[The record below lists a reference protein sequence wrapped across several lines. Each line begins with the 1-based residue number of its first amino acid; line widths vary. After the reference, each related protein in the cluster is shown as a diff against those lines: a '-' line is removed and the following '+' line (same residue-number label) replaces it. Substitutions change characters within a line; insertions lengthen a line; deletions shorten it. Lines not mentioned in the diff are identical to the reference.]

1 MNFNKHLNLSGCHA
15 FLSASQF
22 HWIRYSDEKVIDKYA
37 KQQAAKK
44 GTELHDFA
52 SKCIQLGQKLPQSKK
67 TLNSFV
73 NDAIGYRMETEQVLF
88 YSENCFGTADAISYS
103 EKDHFLRIH
112 DLKTGTAP
120 ACIDQ
125 LKIYAAF
132 FCLEYGEELGI
143 KNDPS
148 KIGMELRIYQSD
160 NIITHLPDPE
170 EIKDIMDRTITG
182 NDIIENL
189 KSMEVK

>member
-1 MNFNKHLNLSGCHA
+1 MIFNNHSKFNGCHA

-88 YSENCFGTADAISYS
+88 YSENCFGTADAISFD
-103 EKDHFLRIH
+103 EKERFLRIH
-112 DLKTGTAP
+112 DLKTGITP
-120 ACIDQ
+120 AHFEQ
-125 LKIYAAF
+125 LMIYAAI
-132 FCLEYGEELGI
+132 FCLEY
-143 KNDPS
+143 NYDPNS
-148 KIGMELRIYQSD
+148 ISIELRLYQND
-160 NIITHLPDPE
+160 EVLILEPDPRD
-170 EIKDIMDRTITG
+170 ICDIMDTIVRFDKLINKEKLG
-182 NDIIENL
+182 VDYYGI
-189 KSMEVK
+189 